1 MYVKEQW
8 VQLASMSSKEYLID
22 HYFGIL
28 GPFRGVLWHLRN
40 LADILLAAA
49 SVVTSPNNPQGIIH
63 RGDMYVEKQW
73 VQLASRSSEEYLID
87 HCFEILGPFKGR
99 LTLWGS
105 GCPLFHQVQLIKI
118 ALACRFPPREDRP
131 TCSCAVFDKKNCK
144 KVWVEALSFMIWSA
158 PRISYKEF
166 PRPVPVPVPL
176 PSMDSA
182 VVGHF
187 FKEFPRPYNML
198 LWVRTVSSG
207 CWQPYRPW
215 TVL

>member
-40 LADILLAAA
+40 PADILLAAA

-131 TCSCAVFDKKNCK
+131 TCSCAVFDKKIVK
-144 KVWVEALSFMIWSA
+144 RYELKHSPSWSDLH
-158 PRISYKEF
+158 REF
-166 PRPVPVPVPL
+166 PTRNSL
-176 PSMDSA
+176 DL
-182 VVGHF
+182 F
-187 FKEFPRPYNML
+187 LFL
-198 LWVRTVSSG
+198 
-207 CWQPYRPW
+207 CPYRPW